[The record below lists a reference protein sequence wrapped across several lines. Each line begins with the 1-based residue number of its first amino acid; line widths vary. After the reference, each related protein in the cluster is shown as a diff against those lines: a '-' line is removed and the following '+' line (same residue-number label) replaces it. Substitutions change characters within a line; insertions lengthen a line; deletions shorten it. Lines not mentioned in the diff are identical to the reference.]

1 MKTIP
6 RRLRR
11 DAVAFEPYLGDGAY
25 GPLYGAAFTVLG
37 KVSMTRQL
45 VRNVDGAEVVS
56 EMTVYLHPADA
67 TAITPQ
73 SRATYAGRVATVL
86 SVSPQ
91 GRPGET
97 VEVKVTCT

>member
-6 RRLRR
+6 RRLMK
-11 DAVAFEPYLGDGAY
+11 DAITFDPFLGAGAY
-25 GPLYGAAFTVLG
+25 GPVYDAPVTILG
-37 KVSMTRQL
+37 KVSMMRQL
-45 VRNVDGAEVVS
+45 VRNADGAEVVS

-67 TAITPQ
+67 TTIVPE
-73 SRATYAGRVATVL
+73 SRATYAGRVSTVL

-97 VEVKVTCT
+97 VEVKMTCS